1 VYLDGTANADAHMLP
16 YKFAARQEELRKA
29 CQRTLWNEDPIVK
42 VPDESMDMI
51 MIHYAVK
58 VDQLPANL
66 MRYLFSALIRVV
78 RGNSCAKVSLP
89 ANALPTKIPSQ

>member
-1 VYLDGTANADAHMLP
+1 
-16 YKFAARQEELRKA
+16 
-29 CQRTLWNEDPIVK
+29 
-42 VPDESMDMI
+42 MDMI
-51 MIHYAVK
+51 MIHYVVK